1 MPRIC
6 SVCGLPREARSEVTS
21 ALAEVG
27 QGLRSRSAA
36 SIAREANVSAHSM
49 SRHIKNG
56 HEKRSL
62 PAVLTPEAR
71 ADLNLASV
79 VTRLTDVAE
88 SARLVRLAAQA
99 DGHRGDALK
108 AAEAEGR
115 VLGTLLARLG
125 VTDLGVSEALRE
137 GALLA
142 RATAAACREEP
153 EVADAVLRHLKAIGA
168 ESVARDLAEA
178 LAPTITRFERQENS
192 LR

>member
-21 ALAEVG
+21 ALHEVG

-36 SIAREANVSAHSM
+36 SIAREVGVSPHAM

-56 HEKRSL
+56 HEKRSM
-62 PAVLTPEAR
+62 PAVLTPEAT
-71 ADLNLASV
+71 ADLNLASL

-99 DGHRGDALK
+99 DGHRGDTLK
-108 AAEAEGR
+108 AAEAENR
-115 VLGTLLARLG
+115 VLATLVARLG
-125 VTDLGVSEALRE
+125 VTGLAVSEALRE

-153 EVADAVLRHLKAIGA
+153 DVADTIVRHLNAIGGD
-168 ESVARDLAEA
+168 SISQDLRDA
-178 LAPTITRFERQENS
+178 LA
-192 LR
+192 LAH